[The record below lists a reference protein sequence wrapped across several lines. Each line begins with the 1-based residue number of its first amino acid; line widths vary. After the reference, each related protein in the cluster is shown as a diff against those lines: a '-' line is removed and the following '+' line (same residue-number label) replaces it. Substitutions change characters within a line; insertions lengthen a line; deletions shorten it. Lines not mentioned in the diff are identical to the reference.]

1 MFHDRD
7 GVGHS
12 GHRRQGGSVMGVQ
25 EPPVDQAEIARARE
39 RVRQAYGA
47 QVAEKASLGFLLAA
61 AGPTPAGLARGGLEA
76 VGRAGPGAA
85 PATVLEFT
93 PATPEPAG
101 DVRRLASRAVH
112 EAFASDES
120 LPPEVTGQIGP
131 AARQIVLTSFRDR
144 FLADAASVRSE
155 VERAA
160 AVLNAGPLEAAAGFE
175 RPAFTDVCWL
185 NGTVRVRSNPS
196 TVADVAADPRIER
209 IDVARAIE
217 PEIGATAALVGA
229 PAYRKATEKGGA
241 GVIVAVIDS
250 EVSAQH
256 PGLAGRVVHKGNYT
270 REAFGSPGSHGTAV
284 AGIIGS
290 GDREFSGMAPEVTFY
305 NYKVIAGNPTL
316 SGDDFD
322 GALAIQQA
330 LEDGAHVANCSWG
343 AGPAG
348 NGTSREA
355 RACDTAWGYGLTIV
369 KSAGNR
375 GDGSQTLTTPADAEG
390 VIVVGATDRAG
401 SAIQS
406 YSSRGPTGGGV
417 TRPHLCAPGGS
428 AEDGITSCLVQGGFG
443 NVTHGTSFAAPH
455 VTGLAALLLANDPTL
470 DPDEVRDLLIAACTP
485 LPEGDGNVQGAGL
498 VKLTAPAAA
507 A

>member
-1 MFHDRD
+1 V
-7 GVGHS
+7 GVL
-12 GHRRQGGSVMGVQ
+12 
-25 EPPVDQAEIARARE
+25 EPPVDPAELARAKE
-39 RVRQAYGA
+39 RVRQAYGS
-47 QVAEKASLGFLLAA
+47 QVAEKASVGFLLAA
-61 AGPTPAGLARGGLEA
+61 AGPTATDLALGGLE
-76 VGRAGPGAA
+76 GFGPARSGAA
-85 PATVLEFT
+85 RATVLEFT

-101 DVRRLASRAVH
+101 DVRRLAARAVH
-112 EAFASDES
+112 EAFASDDS

-144 FLADAASVRSE
+144 FLADAASVRSD

-160 AVLNAGPLEAAAGFE
+160 GLLNAGPLEAAAGFE

-209 IDVARAIE
+209 IDVARGIE
-217 PEIGATAALVGA
+217 PELGGTAALVGA
-229 PAYRKATEKGGA
+229 PAYRKATGKGGA

-256 PGLAGRVVHKGNYT
+256 PALAGRVVQKSNYT

-284 AGIIGS
+284 AGIIGAS
-290 GDREFSGMAPEVTFY
+290 DRAFPGMAPEVTLY

-343 AGPAG
+343 VGPAG

-355 RACDTAWGYGLTIV
+355 RACDAAWSYGLTIV

-401 SAIQS
+401 SAVES

-428 AEDGITSCLVQGGFG
+428 PQDGITSCLAQGGFG
-443 NVTHGTSFAAPH
+443 DVTHGTSFAAPH
-455 VTGLAALLLANDPTL
+455 VTGLAALVLANDPTL

-485 LPEGDGNVQGAGL
+485 LEEGDGNVQGAGL
-498 VKLTAPAAA
+498 VKLTAPSGAA
-507 A
+507 